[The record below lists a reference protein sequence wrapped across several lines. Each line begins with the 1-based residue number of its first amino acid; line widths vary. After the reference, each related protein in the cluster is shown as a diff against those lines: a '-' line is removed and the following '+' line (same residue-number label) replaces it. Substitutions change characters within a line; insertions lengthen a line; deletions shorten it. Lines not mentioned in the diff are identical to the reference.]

1 MKRKSRAKNKIKVKS
16 PHQTRMEKEA
26 MIEEATEEMKEEMRE
41 EMKEVTETEEMQK
54 AI

>member
-1 MKRKSRAKNKIKVKS
+1 
-16 PHQTRMEKEA
+16 MEKEA

>member
-1 MKRKSRAKNKIKVKS
+1 
-16 PHQTRMEKEA
+16 